1 MVNYLAGGRYSLTGS
16 IGSLYH
22 SSDYLNDGF
31 HSGAPILSPRKYKD
45 TICEH
50 FARVAKALGSAKR
63 IELLD
68 LLSQSPRTVEA
79 LADLTGMSV
88 ANTSQHLQV
97 LRGVA
102 LVDAEK
108 DGSFVTY
115 RLAGPE
121 VADLLVG
128 IRNVAESRI
137 AEVER
142 VTRQFLEGREGMERI
157 DQKTLVDRVRRH
169 EVTLLDVRPSEEYQA
184 GHIPGAISMPLS
196 ELKKRLA
203 ELPKEGVIVAYCRGP
218 YCVLAMEAVGFL
230 SAKGFHSVRL
240 EDGVQ
245 DWRSRGY
252 PVVVG
257 KSPDPIQT
265 RNQRTPL

>member
-1 MVNYLAGGRYSLTGS
+1 MLT
-16 IGSLYH
+16 L
-22 SSDYLNDGF
+22 
-31 HSGAPILSPRKYKD
+31 RKYKD
-45 TICEH
+45 TICEY

-79 LADLTGMSV
+79 LAALTGMSM

-97 LRGVA
+97 LRGVS

-108 DGSFVTY
+108 AGSFVTY

-121 VADLLVG
+121 VAELLVG
-128 IRNVAESRI
+128 IRTVAETQI

-157 DQKTLVDRVRRH
+157 DQKTLVERVRRG
-169 EVTLLDVRPSEEYQA
+169 EVTLLDVRPSEEYQT

-196 ELKKRLA
+196 ELKKHLDT
-203 ELPKEGVIVAYCRGP
+203 LPKDGVIVAYCRGP
-218 YCVLAMEAVGFL
+218 YCVLAMEAVGIL
-230 SAKGFHSVRL
+230 TAKGFQSARL

-245 DWRSRGY
+245 DWRSRGFKVAAGAA
-252 PVVVG
+252 PG
-257 KSPDPIQT
+257 RSHAKPALSQPKKTT
-265 RNQRTPL
+265 RATR

>member
-1 MVNYLAGGRYSLTGS
+1 M
-16 IGSLYH
+16 
-22 SSDYLNDGF
+22 
-31 HSGAPILSPRKYKD
+31 LSPRQYKD
-45 TICEH
+45 TICEQ

-79 LADLTGMSV
+79 LAGLTGMTV

-102 LVDAEK
+102 LVDTEK
-108 DGSFVTY
+108 IGSYVRY

-128 IRNVAESRI
+128 IRTVAESQI
-137 AEVER
+137 AEVQR
-142 VTRQFLEGREGMERI
+142 VTRQFLDGREGMERI
-157 DQKTLVDRVRRH
+157 DQKTLVKKVRDG
-169 EVTLLDVRPSEEYQA
+169 EVTLLDVRPNEEYQA

-196 ELKKRLA
+196 ELKKHIA
-203 ELPKEGVIVAYCRGP
+203 ELPKDGVIAAYCRGP
-218 YCVLAMEAVGFL
+218 YCVLAMEAVGLL
-230 SAKGFHSVRL
+230 STKGFHSVRL

-252 PVVVG
+252 ALAVG
-257 KSPDPIQT
+257 AEPGSRLLKPPRPRATKSVHAT
-265 RNQRTPL
+265 R